1 MAIVLALCVQMV
13 GFNAYAQESTAA
25 NAQRIT
31 VSGVV
36 VDTTGLPV
44 IGAAVVEKNNELNG
58 SSTDIDGKYSLT
70 VPANGAVVVSSLGYE
85 TQTLAVNNRTAINV
99 TLKQGAE
106 DIDAVVVVGYGTQ
119 SKKLV
124 SSSIASIK
132 MDNITRGAEVDPMK
146 SLQGRVTGVSVSNSS
161 GIPGSTP
168 NIIVRG
174 VSSISG
180 SSAPLYVVDGIP
192 AESYPN
198 INANDIESMEVLKFL
213 PHPPS

>member
-1 MAIVLALCVQMV
+1 MIQNLLKKFGMRVMAIVLALCVQMV
-13 GFNAYAQESTAA
+13 GFNAYAQESSAA

-70 VPANGAVVVSSLGYE
+70 VPANGAVVVSFLGYE

-146 SLQGRVTGVSVSNSS
+146 SLHQPFSAS
-161 GIPGSTP
+161 GT
-168 NIIVRG
+168 R
-174 VSSISG
+174 
-180 SSAPLYVVDGIP
+180 L
-192 AESYPN
+192 
-198 INANDIESMEVLKFL
+198 
-213 PHPPS
+213 